1 MRIAIAAFEFIQAQ
15 LEQDNLLIST
25 KKIGFVA
32 SNSQAKKLLLEQLP
46 SQGPQVHDVM
56 RDFGVECPAAGAKRC
71 RTDATK
77 QPGKPKKASI

>member
-46 SQGPQVHDVM
+46 S
-56 RDFGVECPAAGAKRC
+56 
-71 RTDATK
+71 
-77 QPGKPKKASI
+77 